1 MTSDQIRPI
10 LYGGAT
16 SPFARMAKLY
26 GDLLGVDYT
35 YEPIDIYN
43 AEFIDQHNP
52 LRQIPT
58 LLIGDEAIY
67 DSRTIF
73 NYFAHCVGRDI
84 DQTDFQQQT
93 RISLALGMTDAC
105 LQYRMESMLPDG
117 QRSDAKIEKL
127 KQRIDRC
134 VEKLDVFSDKNT
146 AGEIDLEQIVLACAL
161 EYLDFR
167 YSRAWRDN
175 CTKLDAWMA
184 LFSERED
191 MQQSRP
197 VG

>member
-1 MTSDQIRPI
+1 MTSNQIRPI
-10 LYGGAT
+10 LYGGTT

-35 YEPIDIYN
+35 YEPIDIYS

-58 LLIGDEAIY
+58 LVIGDEAIY

-73 NYFAHCVGRDI
+73 SYFSHCAGRDI
-84 DQTDFQQQT
+84 DQIDFQQPT

-105 LQYRMESMLPDG
+105 LQYRMESILPDG
-117 QRSDAKIEKL
+117 ERSDAKIEKL

-134 VEKLDVFSDKNT
+134 VEKLEVFSDIVT
-146 AGEIDLEQIVLACAL
+146 EGDIDLEQIVLACAL

-184 LFSERED
+184 LFSERDD

-197 VG
+197 AG